1 MFGTVAR
8 LQLKPGHQQALMDLQ
23 NSWDDTRDPAGIGAV
38 AVYVFQSDRDANES
52 TLVAIF
58 RDRDAYVANA
68 NDPEQDRWYRQM
80 REHLVADPEW
90 IDGEV
95 IMSQTF

>member
-23 NSWDDTRDPAGIGAV
+23 NTWDDTRDPAAVGAV
-38 AVYVFQSDRDANES
+38 AVYVFQSERDANECS
-52 TLVAIF
+52 LVAIF
-58 RDRDAYVANA
+58 RDRDAYFANA

-80 REHLVADPEW
+80 REHLESDPEW
-90 IDGEV
+90 VDGEV
-95 IMSQTF
+95 VMSQTF